1 MSQRAEQIS
10 ATLQKATQAVL
21 SKGLADPRVKGLVT
35 VTRVNISSDFTQAT
49 LYCSV
54 TPHQHE
60 IIAIKGVQSAAAW
73 IRRQVADKVSF
84 RKMPNLQFELD
95 EKLRREQDVLACIA
109 EARCEDKR
117 RAQSADREGINE

>member
-1 MSQRAEQIS
+1 MSQRVEKIS
-10 ATLQKATQAVL
+10 STLQKATQKVL

-35 VTRVNISSDFTQAT
+35 ITRVDVSPDFSQAT

-60 IIAIKGVQSAAAW
+60 LVAIKGVQSAATW
-73 IRRQVADKVSF
+73 IRRQVAEKVSF
-84 RKMPNLQFELD
+84 RKMPKLQFELD